1 MQNSKRKT
9 ITEKQWK
16 HAADAYELGTKI
28 GRQLAAELGVSPST
42 VSRELK
48 RRGCIKGCRVA
59 ETQVGLE
66 KQLQEKAR
74 RRAVIESVREKAAL
88 ERSAVIDELMDDLVK
103 TLIAADKAGTLAQAA
118 PKIQEIGKALNVKPP
133 RY

>member
-1 MQNSKRKT
+1 MQKKCGKPVSKQ
-9 ITEKQWK
+9 QWDK
-16 HAADAYELGTKI
+16 AAADYELGHKSGAQI
-28 GRQLAAELGVSPST
+28 ARELGVSPAA
-42 VSRELK
+42 VSRQFKL
-48 RRGCIKGCRVA
+48 RGCIKGRRVA

-66 KQLQEKAR
+66 KQLKEKAR
-74 RRAVIESVREKAAL
+74 RRAAMQSVREKAGL